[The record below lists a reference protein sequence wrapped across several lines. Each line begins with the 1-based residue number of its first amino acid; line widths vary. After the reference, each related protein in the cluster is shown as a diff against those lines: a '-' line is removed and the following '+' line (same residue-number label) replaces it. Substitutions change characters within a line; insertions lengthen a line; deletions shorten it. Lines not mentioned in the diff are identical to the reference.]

1 MAEYRTRHPVAF
13 LVFNRPETTR
23 EVFGRIAKARPARL
37 FIISDGP
44 REGVAEDAA
53 KCREVRS
60 IVASIDWDCEVSTD
74 HATEN
79 LGCRRRVS
87 SGLSWVFSQT
97 ESAIILEDDCAPSPS
112 FFRYCDELLE
122 KYRHEPK
129 VMMISGTNLLRE
141 SAAAGDYL
149 FTMHGICWGWA
160 TWKRAWST
168 YDVDLSSWPETKQ
181 TDPFRALPF
190 HETELDSFKKALDNL
205 CGKDPREWKHNTW
218 DYQWDYNRYIH
229 KGLAIT
235 PKRNL
240 VANIGFGSGA
250 THTHDKNHKLANI
263 PTTTLDFPL
272 EHPTSIE
279 LSREYEERYYREI
292 VRKTLHR
299 RVGNFFR
306 RAKRFLRKV
315 VAPSARSREM
325 TDAARRAG

>member
-1 MAEYRTRHPVAF
+1 MGEYRTRHPVAF

-23 EVFGRIAKARPARL
+23 EVFARIAKAKPARL

-44 REGVAEDAA
+44 REDVGEDAA

-60 IVASIDWDCEVSTD
+60 IVENIDWDCEVSVD
-74 HATEN
+74 HATSN

-87 SGLSWVFSQT
+87 SGLSWVFGQT
-97 ESAIILEDDCAPSPS
+97 ESAIILEDDCVPSPS

-122 KYRHEPK
+122 KYRDEPR

-141 SAAAGDYL
+141 SPAAGDYL

-168 YDVDLSSWPETKQ
+168 YDVDLNSWPQTKP
-181 TDPFRALPF
+181 TNPFRALPF
-190 HETELDSFKKALDNL
+190 HESELNSFEKALDNL
-205 CGKDPREWKHNTW
+205 CGKDPRTWKHNTW

-229 KGLAIT
+229 NGLAIT

-240 VANIGFGSGA
+240 VANIGFGEGA

-263 PTTTLDFPL
+263 PTATLDFPL
-272 EHPTSIE
+272 EHPATIE
-279 LSREYEERYYREI
+279 LSREYEESYYREI
-292 VRKTLHR
+292 VRKTFHR
-299 RVGNFFR
+299 RAMNFFK
-306 RAKRFLRKV
+306 RAKKFFGKV
-315 VAPSARSREM
+315 ISPSAWSAQM
-325 TDAARRAG
+325 TGRARRPG